1 MTSVTGAD
9 IRAGFERLG
18 LIGKRVVVHS
28 SLRSFGNVIGGVDTV
43 VTEMINSFETILVP
57 AFCWDSNAP
66 PPPHDRPEQNG
77 CDYSFY
83 EGWTKPLKPFIV
95 ESAGIEPKMGIIS
108 RKFVS
113 LPLSR
118 RSAHAWHS
126 WVAWGS
132 MAEQLVENHS
142 WETTNLPLERL
153 ANLDGQLLLMG
164 VGLSSCTAI
173 HIAEERAGRRPFIRW
188 ATDRNGE
195 VKRVRAAGCAK
206 GFDKLIPYC
215 CRELFSETYVGD
227 CRILS
232 TPLEPFIEHMVKVI
246 SSHRELTPC
255 SDTCLRC
262 RDVLLG
268 GPLV

>member
-18 LIGKRVVVHS
+18 IIGKRVVVHS
-28 SLRSFGNVIGGVDTV
+28 SLRSFGHVIGGADTV

-66 PPPHDRPEQNG
+66 PPSHDRPKQNG

-113 LPLSR
+113 LPESK
-118 RSAHAWHS
+118 RSDHTWHS

-132 MAEQLVENHS
+132 MAEQLVENHP

-153 ANLDGQLLLMG
+153 SNLEGQLVLMG

-188 ATDRNGE
+188 ATNRNGE
-195 VKRVRAAGCAK
+195 VKRVRSAGCAK
-206 GFDKLIPYC
+206 GFDKLMPY
-215 CRELFSETYVGD
+215 CRELFSATYVGD

-232 TPLEPFIEHMVKVI
+232 TPLKPFIERMTEVI
-246 SSHRELTPC
+246 SSHAELTPC
-255 SDTCLRC
+255 SDNCLRC
-262 RDVLLG
+262 SDALLE